1 MAFENTGT
9 VAARGGTVPECPPVL
24 LIWFNRPDLAARVL
38 DRVRLARPAR
48 LYIAV
53 DGARSDGRHPQDAGL
68 VRSCRDLAAKVDWPC
83 EVRTRFSETNQGCGR
98 GPSNAISWFF
108 SQEESGIILEDDCVP
123 DVSFFPLCAELLA
136 RHAADEE
143 VMHING
149 NNFAPEN
156 PKEIYGGYS
165 YGFARYAQ
173 AWGWASWARAW
184 KHFDYGVTGILEDG
198 AEVFEVAG
206 IDRFRQ
212 QAHRERVL
220 STLGE
225 HHHDVWDYQWQY
237 AVLKHRGRCISPAVN
252 LISNLGFG
260 DDATH
265 TKDPSSLVAYAST
278 GTMGFPLEHPPARA
292 ESPAIN
298 RVYAGKMLGDA
309 ARYRKKAFKRWLRGL
324 FGVKKAAK

>member
-1 MAFENTGT
+1 MPSENPIPSTPAGT
-9 VAARGGTVPECPPVL
+9 PACPPVL
-24 LIWFNRPDLAARVL
+24 MIWFNRPALAAQVL

-53 DGARSDGRHPQDAGL
+53 DGARNAERHPKDADL
-68 VRSCRDLAAKVDWPC
+68 IRQCQDLAGTIDWPC
-83 EVRTRFSETNQGCGR
+83 EVKTRFSEENQGCGR

-108 SQEESGIILEDDCVP
+108 SQEENGIILEDDCLP
-123 DVSFFPLCAELLA
+123 DESFFPFCADLLA
-136 RHAADEE
+136 RYAGHAD

-156 PKEIYGGYS
+156 PGSIYEGYS
-165 YGFARYAQ
+165 YGFCRYAQ

-184 KHFDYGVTGILEDG
+184 KHFDYDVTGIVQDG
-198 AEVFEVAG
+198 LAVFRTEG
-206 IDRFRQ
+206 IDRYRQ
-212 QAHRERVL
+212 EAHRERVL

-237 AVLKHRGRCISPAVN
+237 AVLKHRGLCISPEVN

-265 TKDPSSLVAYAST
+265 TKDPDSIVAYAST
-278 GTMGFPLEHPPARA
+278 AKMDFPLKHPPERKA
-292 ESPAIN
+292 SPAIN
-298 RVYAGKMLGDA
+298 RVYAGKMLGDT

-324 FGVKKAAK
+324 FGIKKASK

>member
-1 MAFENTGT
+1 MASENTAT
-9 VAARGGTVPECPPVL
+9 PPASPPVL

-38 DRVRLARPAR
+38 ERVRLALPPR

-53 DGARSDGRHPQDAGL
+53 DGARDPERHPKDAEL
-68 VRSCRDLAAKVDWPC
+68 TRRCRELAASIDWPC
-83 EVRTRFSETNQGCGR
+83 EVRTRFSGENQGCGR

-108 SQEESGIILEDDCVP
+108 SQEESGIILEDDCLP
-123 DVSFFPLCAELLA
+123 DPSFFPFCAELLA

-149 NNFAPEN
+149 NNFAPEQ
-156 PKEIYGGYS
+156 PEAIYGPWS

-184 KHFDYGVTGILEDG
+184 KHFDYDVTGIREADP
-198 AEVFEVAG
+198 AIFQVAG
-206 IDRFRQ
+206 IDRFRSE
-212 QAHRERVL
+212 AHRERVL

-237 AVLKHRGRCISPAVN
+237 SVLKLGGLCISPAVN

-265 TKDPSSLVAYAST
+265 TKDPASVVAYAST
-278 GTMGFPLEHPPARA
+278 GSMDFPLKHPPHRE
-292 ESPAIN
+292 ESPAVN
-298 RVYAGKMLGDA
+298 RLYAGKMLGEP

-324 FGVKKAAK
+324 FGIKKAAK